1 MRSAIFMDGKKFAET
16 EFKYEPDFERIVKEN
31 STTLFGEK
39 TVFSD
44 LKNKVETKTL
54 GSAIPDGFLFDFKD
68 VENPDFYL
76 VEVERR
82 EHDFYKHIFPQV
94 TKFFAFFKNTTSRNF
109 LQLIWTS
116 WFCFIILDLMCTI
129 QNLQKKKRK
138 KSLLLHNQ

>member
-1 MRSAIFMDGKKFAET
+1 MKSAIFMDGKKFAET

-54 GSAIPDGFLFDFKD
+54 GSAVPDGFLFDFKD
-68 VENPDFYL
+68 VENPEFYL

-82 EHDFYKHIFPQV
+82 EHDFYKHIFPQI
-94 TKFFAFFKNTTSRNF
+94 TKFFAFFKNTTSRNN
-109 LQLIWTS
+109 LIDKL
-116 WFCFIILDLMCTI
+116 FHLI
-129 QNLQKKKRK
+129 
-138 KSLLLHNQ
+138 KSDAKLLY